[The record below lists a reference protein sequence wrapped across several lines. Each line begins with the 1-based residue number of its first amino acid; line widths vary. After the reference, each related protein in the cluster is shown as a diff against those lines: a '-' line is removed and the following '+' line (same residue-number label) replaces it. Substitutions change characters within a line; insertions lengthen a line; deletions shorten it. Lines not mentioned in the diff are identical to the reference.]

1 MCFPLILFFIAIN
14 EEGFFLKKF
23 LILAAVV
30 VVFSSSAF
38 AEVQDFG
45 IFKADI
51 PAGWTAEQDRTT
63 VGVMRDDKTAS
74 MSVTVE
80 ENDGTSL
87 KDLADA
93 FMSELNGRNL
103 TTDEH
108 GNAVFEFTASAG
120 TNSRVVLNAD
130 EKHFA
135 LIVITLAEGS
145 PDTAPNEISAMLD
158 SLVFR
163 DI

>member
-1 MCFPLILFFIAIN
+1 MKRIVVALVLV
-14 EEGFFLKKF
+14 
-23 LILAAVV
+23 LAFGAG
-30 VVFSSSAF
+30 AM

-51 PAGWTAEQDRTT
+51 PAGWSAQQDGNT
-63 VGVMRDDKTAS
+63 VGIIKDDKTAS

-87 KDLADA
+87 SDLAEA
-93 FMSELNGRNL
+93 FVKELNGRNL

-108 GNAVFEFTASAG
+108 GNAVFEFTAKLGAE
-120 TNSRVVLNAD
+120 SRAVLNAD
-130 EKHFA
+130 DKHFA
-135 LIVITLAEGS
+135 LIVITFGDGVPEETRSTVSGILDTLA
-145 PDTAPNEISAMLD
+145 
-158 SLVFR
+158 FR

>member
-1 MCFPLILFFIAIN
+1 MKKYLAIA
-14 EEGFFLKKF
+14 
-23 LILAAVV
+23 AALTSI
-30 VVFSSSAF
+30 FACPAF

-45 IFKADI
+45 IFKANI
-51 PAGWTAEQDRTT
+51 LEGWNAEQDGNT
-63 VGVMRDDKTAS
+63 VAIIKDDKTAS

-87 KDLADA
+87 ADLAEA
-93 FMSELNGRNL
+93 FVRELNGENL
-103 TTDEH
+103 STDEH
-108 GNAVFEFTASAG
+108 GNAVFYFTSSSGAK
-120 TNSRVVLNAD
+120 SRVVLNAD

-135 LIVITLAEGS
+135 LIVITLGDNSSEGS
-145 PDTAPNEISAMLD
+145 LEEISSMID

>member
-1 MCFPLILFFIAIN
+1 MKRIVVALVLV
-14 EEGFFLKKF
+14 
-23 LILAAVV
+23 LAFGAG
-30 VVFSSSAF
+30 AM

-51 PAGWTAEQDRTT
+51 PAGWSAQQDGNT
-63 VGVMRDDKTAS
+63 VGIIKDDKTAS

-87 KDLADA
+87 ADLAEA
-93 FMSELNGRNL
+93 FVKELNGRNL

-108 GNAVFEFTASAG
+108 GNAVFEFTAKLGAE
-120 TNSRVVLNAD
+120 SRAVLNAD
-130 EKHFA
+130 DKHFA
-135 LIVITLAEGS
+135 LIVITFGDGVPEETRSTVSGILDTLA
-145 PDTAPNEISAMLD
+145 
-158 SLVFR
+158 FR